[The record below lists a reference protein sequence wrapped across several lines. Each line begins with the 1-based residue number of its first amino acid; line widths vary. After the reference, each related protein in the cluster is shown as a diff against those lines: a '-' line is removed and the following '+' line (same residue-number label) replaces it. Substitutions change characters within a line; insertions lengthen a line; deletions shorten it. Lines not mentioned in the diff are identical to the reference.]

1 MDQSSTT
8 HGESPPRTR
17 HTEAGDAEVV
27 SMKVQLKGC
36 MRLFSWAGAA
46 LLLAFLVG
54 APREAGARYYQ
65 PSDPPLPDGDP
76 TADDQP
82 SPGPKQSRNQTAV
95 LSRTGEHHVV
105 GKRIGS
111 YGRMIWLSYVRVWIR
126 IAVR

>member
-1 MDQSSTT
+1 MI
-8 HGESPPRTR
+8 
-17 HTEAGDAEVV
+17 
-27 SMKVQLKGC
+27 QLKGGI
-36 MRLFSWAGAA
+36 RLLSWIGAA

-54 APREAGARYYQ
+54 VPREAGARYYQ
-65 PSDPPLPDGDP
+65 PIDPPYPDGDP

-82 SPGPKQSRNQTAV
+82 SPGPKLSRNQAAA
-95 LSRTGEHHVV
+95 LARTNEHDVV